1 MEIKCTIHLAD
12 TSRFSLEDLPQLQ
25 ANMACAGVRKTIYFR
40 WNRFL
45 CCAWLVE
52 FDERY
57 WTQFLLPEIQ
67 LRFSSPEAGVD
78 DRKERRAGFLN
89 ESRFSGPPKKL
100 LFFARRQGFMWYDQC
115 YKALGSSCRK
125 RKCIQ
130 KKVEAPKR
138 NHSHAEVGSP
148 SSSSSSI
155 KQMMIFGD
163 GEGDEPQV
171 VVVSKHF
178 SNTHK

>member
-25 ANMACAGVRKTIYFR
+25 ANMACASVGKTIYLR

-67 LRFSSPEAGVD
+67 LHISSPEGGVE
-78 DRKERRAGFLN
+78 DRKKRRAWFLN
-89 ESRFSGPPKKL
+89 ESRFSGPPRKL
-100 LFFARRQGFMWYDQC
+100 LFFARRKSFLWYDQH
-115 YKALGSSCRK
+115 YKALASCRK

-130 KKVEAPKR
+130 QGQREVGTPKR
-138 NHSHAEVGSP
+138 RHSHADVGSP
-148 SSSSSSI
+148 SSSI
-155 KQMMIFGD
+155 KQITIIGD
-163 GEGDEPQV
+163 GEGGESEV
-171 VVVSKHF
+171 VFVSKYF
-178 SNTHK
+178 NNTPK